1 MAVSQF
7 TDADL
12 HGYLDAGHSQADAAR
27 FFNVSEAAVLQ
38 RLKRMRR
45 LTSQVIALEQAG
57 TIVGER
63 LSATARL
70 ERVQRVID
78 EEMSWAVQ
86 EARREGG
93 DRAALADVILK
104 LAGEV
109 RQQLGLQLAISKTL
123 IDLKV
128 VREFQE
134 VVLDAIRRSRPGRR
148 AASWSG

>member
-1 MAVSQF
+1 
-7 TDADL
+7 
-12 HGYLDAGHSQADAAR
+12 
-27 FFNVSEAAVLQ
+27 
-38 RLKRMRR
+38 
-45 LTSQVIALEQAG
+45 
-57 TIVGER
+57 
-63 LSATARL
+63 L

-78 EEMSWAVQ
+78 EEMSWAIG

-128 VREFQE
+128 VREFQQGPTADLPI
-134 VVLDAIRRSRPGRR
+134 LDGDPDGTLA
-148 AASWSG
+148 